1 MKKISLD
8 IIALSNSVN
17 NSPNYAVI
25 LAEKGGHRKLPI
37 VIGTFE
43 AQAIVVTLEG
53 LKVGRPL
60 THDLF
65 HNFIQTFDI
74 NIIEVLI
81 YKMEEGIFYAQLV
94 CEKDGKIEE
103 IDARTSDSLAL
114 AVRVGCPIYI
124 YEDILNRVSLSSEH
138 DEFDALTNDEEED
151 NLDINLEEHSKLEA
165 MTLEE
170 LEDLLQQVLEQE
182 DYDLAIAI
190 RDEINKRK

>member
-1 MKKISLD
+1 MKKINLD

-25 LAEKGGHRKLPI
+25 LAERGGNRKLPI

-65 HNFIQTFDI
+65 HNFIKTFDI

-138 DEFDALTNDEEED
+138 DEFDALTNDKEDD

>member
-1 MKKISLD
+1 MKKINLD

-25 LAEKGGHRKLPI
+25 LAERGGQRKLPI

-65 HNFIQTFDI
+65 HTFIKTFEI
-74 NIIEVLI
+74 NVLEVLI

-114 AVRVGCPIYI
+114 AVRTGCPIYI
-124 YEDILNRVSLSSEH
+124 YEDILNRVSLSADH
-138 DEFDALTNDEEED
+138 DEFDAMLTDEDEEES
-151 NLDINLEEHSKLEA
+151 DINLEEHSKLEV
-165 MTLEE
+165 MTLAE

>member
-1 MKKISLD
+1 MKKINLD

-25 LAEKGGHRKLPI
+25 LAERGGNRKLPI

-65 HNFIQTFDI
+65 HNFIKTFEI
-74 NIIEVLI
+74 NVIEVLI

-114 AVRVGCPIYI
+114 AVRTGCPIYI
-124 YEDILNRVSLSSEH
+124 YEDILNRVSLSSDH
-138 DEFDALTNDEEED
+138 DEFDTMLTDEDED
-151 NLDINLEEHSKLEA
+151 ASDINLEEHSKLEA

>member
-1 MKKISLD
+1 MKKINLD

-25 LAEKGGHRKLPI
+25 LAERGGSRKLPI

-43 AQAIVVTLEG
+43 AQAIVVSLEG

-65 HNFIQTFDI
+65 HNFIKTFEI
-74 NIIEVLI
+74 NILEVLI
-81 YKMEEGIFYAQLV
+81 YKMEEGIFYAQLI

-124 YEDILNRVSLSSEH
+124 YEDILNRVSMNN
-138 DEFDALTNDEEED
+138 DTDAFDIEED
-151 NLDINLEEHSKLEA
+151 DDESLDTDLNEHSKLEA

-170 LEDLLQQVLEQE
+170 LEELLQQVLEQE

-190 RDEINKRK
+190 RDEIKKRK